1 MKTLL
6 PLEAGF
12 MSWTSFYFLVVD
24 CSTLYFQKCCGSLN
38 WSYHLTNWF
47 SIHRFGSKLIGILI
61 MVFSIFILRKS
72 FSKWKT
78 WKKQQRII
86 LPTTSDN
93 SGNII
98 IHSKYNN
105 ITLNPEIINF
115 KMHLVVFLVVMIVC
129 FPAYNFYYL
138 SYANGQPEWSEFQ
151 FFSMDL
157 SIHFALSVI
166 RPCIVYAQSSKSRS
180 YLIKSFKHIF
190 NLQ

>member
-1 MKTLL
+1 
-6 PLEAGF
+6 
-12 MSWTSFYFLVVD
+12 
-24 CSTLYFQKCCGSLN
+24 
-38 WSYHLTNWF
+38 
-47 SIHRFGSKLIGILI
+47 
-61 MVFSIFILRKS
+61 MVFSIYILRKS
-72 FSKWKT
+72 FSKWRT
-78 WKKQQRII
+78 WKKHQRMI
-86 LPTTSDN
+86 LPTTSNN

-105 ITLNPEIINF
+105 ISLNPEIINF
-115 KMHLVVFLVVMIVC
+115 KMHLVAFLVVMFVC
-129 FPAYNFYYL
+129 FPACNFYYL